1 MTLYQDVVS
10 FCFSEKFHFNF
21 WGLISPV
28 LKAEGK
34 DGCKNRVSGSFML
47 FLEQASPCFP
57 FGGQAGCPWTPPRW
71 SGWGVPT
78 SLTLCTLH
86 GQIERLVYIKQLIY
100 VSILVGRTRRWAFM
114 TCDSVHWR
122 QDRKRKKKKGNNSD
136 YCTCGIN
143 KKSKQKSRDSKWHFF
158 LHSIRNCKVHR
169 KCYLHKK
176 KWNIF

>member
-21 WGLISPV
+21 WGIISPV

-78 SLTLCTLH
+78 SLTRCTLH

-100 VSILVGRTRRWAFM
+100 VSILVGRTRRWAFV

-122 QDRKRKKKKGNNSD
+122 QDRKRKKKKGKQFRLLHMW
-136 YCTCGIN
+136 YRQKIKT
-143 KKSKQKSRDSKWHFF
+143 KKPWFKVAFF